1 VNNLP
6 VDLPNYDGSRG
17 ALHFYRNPRSNSTY
31 FDTSRFSLPD
41 VGDPGN
47 ARRRFFSGPGMD
59 NFDMSIQKSISLGES
74 LSTTL
79 RIEAFNVFNHAQF
92 FGPEAVNGNVTDA
105 TEFGHVVS
113 AQSPRLMQLSLKLA
127 F

>member
-6 VDLPNYDGSRG
+6 VDLPNYDYSGG
-17 ALHFYRNPRSNSTY
+17 ALRFHRNPRTSGTY
-31 FDTSRFSLPD
+31 FDTSRFSLPNI
-41 VGDPGN
+41 GDPGN

-59 NFDMSIQKSISLGES
+59 NFDMSVQKTISLRESRSISL
-74 LSTTL
+74 
-79 RIEAFNVFNHAQF
+79 RIETFNVFNHAQF
-92 FGPEAVNGNVTDA
+92 FGPGAVNGNITDA
-105 TEFGHVVS
+105 SEFGHVVS